1 MSKSDTPLDEI
12 DTTRS
17 RKRLKDP
24 AFHNDRPIH
33 AFDTETSEGD
43 VFMLSVAPHNTD
55 PYFIHNIETDAHGN
69 LTRLSTD
76 TILNELTKRKFSD
89 GVSVWYNLKFDADVI
104 FAGLPEKNLQDLKIE
119 NQTDYND
126 YEISYLPGKSLR
138 IRRHKCTYE
147 HYDISQILPGG
158 LESVSQ
164 DWVTNTG
171 GKLNDDLD
179 VEQFTDPQYVRDN
192 LTQIERYAE
201 QDARLTRDT
210 WASFVSV
217 AEGELDVPCGKPY
230 STGYLSADY
239 IRSQLNHKPSWTLDS
254 MQSMAWESYH
264 GGRFEVQTRG
274 LVDSVVMPDINS
286 AYPHVMSQL
295 PDPATLEWES
305 VSTPTL
311 ADIRDADRGFVE
323 ITVTTD
329 KSRPWQPFAVKI
341 DDSVKYPAL
350 EDYRLT
356 AVKEIFTHAI
366 ETGLIEDYEIHSAY
380 LGYEWDI
387 TRYPFEWIQD
397 LYQTRKDWESE
408 GRTKPARILKIIL
421 NSAYGKTCQT
431 DLRQRIA
438 TVDDI
443 PDGRDVRDGFTQE
456 DVDISE
462 TIEVDTQSGTPIITK
477 QVGGKLFNPFLASY
491 ITGLTRLE
499 LLKQVIE
506 YGLED
511 DTHMLAT
518 DSLMIDKEAFDSTQF
533 ESELVKDGLGNWDYD
548 AKGESAFLIGS
559 GVYEVQRDGTDNKIG
574 TRGFKEASLDNG
586 LLHAA
591 ENVAQDA
598 HTDAIEVDNYRAIT
612 LNEARQSQHMTLSD
626 VGRFTEKSRD
636 LRPDFDD
643 GRNWD
648 VSDPTYAGLIE
659 QSHSSDPLILSTE

>member
-12 DTTRS
+12 DTKRS

-24 AFHNDRPIH
+24 TFHNNRPIH

-55 PYFIHNIETDAHGN
+55 AYTIHNIETDAHGT

-104 FAGLPEKNLQDLKIE
+104 FAGLPDKNLRDLKYE
-119 NQTDYND
+119 NQTDYNG
-126 YEISYLPGKSLR
+126 YEINYLPGKSLR
-138 IRRHKCTYE
+138 IRRNKRTYE
-147 HYDISQILPGG
+147 HFDISQILPGG
-158 LESVSQ
+158 LETVAQ
-164 DWVTNTG
+164 DWIEKTD
-171 GKLNDDLD
+171 GKLNSDLD
-179 VEQFTDPQYVRDN
+179 AEQFTDPQYVRDN
-192 LTQIERYAE
+192 LNSIKRYAK

-217 AEGELDVPCGKPY
+217 AEKDLDVPCGKPY

-239 IRSQLNHKPSWTLDS
+239 IRSQLDMKPGWQLNP

-311 ADIRDADRGFVE
+311 PDIRHADYGFVE

-366 ETGLIEDYEIHSAY
+366 ETGLIDDYEIHSAT
-380 LGYEWDI
+380 LGHEI
-387 TRYPFEWIQD
+387 EFTQYPFEWIQD
-397 LYQTRKDWESE
+397 LYQTRKEWESE

-431 DLRQRIA
+431 DLRTRMTAERGEEKDLDDSEILDIDFDSGIA
-438 TVDDI
+438 C
-443 PDGRDVRDGFTQE
+443 
-456 DVDISE
+456 
-462 TIEVDTQSGTPIITK
+462 ITR

-511 DTHMLAT
+511 ETHMLAT
-518 DSLMIDKEAFDSTQF
+518 DSLMIDKEAFESTQF
-533 ESELVKDGLGNWDYD
+533 EDDLVKDGLGNWDYD

-574 TRGFKEASLDNG
+574 TRGFTEASLETG

-591 ENVAQDA
+591 ESVAQDA
-598 HTDAIEVDNYRAIT
+598 HTDAIEVDNYRPIT
-612 LNEARQSQHMTLSD
+612 LNEARHSRHMTLSD
-626 VGRFTEKSRD
+626 VGKFIEKSRD
-636 LRPDFDD
+636 LRADFDD

-648 VSDPTYAGLIE
+648 VSDPTYAGMIE
-659 QSHSSDPLILSTE
+659 HSHSSDPLILSTE

>member
-12 DTTRS
+12 DTSRS
-17 RKRLKDP
+17 RKRLKAP
-24 AFHNDRPIH
+24 TFHNDRPIH

-55 PYFIHNIETDAHGN
+55 PYTIPKEQFDAHGS

-104 FAGLPEKNLQDLKIE
+104 FAGLPDKNLQDLKYE

-126 YEISYLPGKSLR
+126 YEINYLPGKSLR
-138 IRRHKCTYE
+138 IRRNKQTYE
-147 HYDISQILPGG
+147 HFDISQILPGG
-158 LESVSQ
+158 LETVAQ
-164 DWVTNTG
+164 DWIEKTD
-171 GKLNDDLD
+171 GKLNSELD
-179 VEQFTDPQYVRDN
+179 AEQFTDPQYVRDN
-192 LTQIERYAE
+192 LEDIEDYAK
-201 QDARLTRDT
+201 QDARLTRNI

-239 IRSQLNHKPSWTLDS
+239 IRSQLDMKPGWQLNP

-295 PDPATLEWES
+295 PDPSTVEWES
-305 VSTPTL
+305 VSTPPLT
-311 ADIRDADRGFVE
+311 DIRDADYGFVE

-350 EDYRLT
+350 DDYRLT
-356 AVKEIFTHAI
+356 SVKEIFIHAI
-366 ETGLIEDYEIHSAY
+366 ETGLIDDYEIHSAT
-380 LGYEWDI
+380 LGHEI
-387 TRYPFEWIQD
+387 EFTQYPFEWIQD
-397 LYQTRKDWESE
+397 LYQTRKEWESE

-431 DLRQRIA
+431 DLRTRMI
-438 TVDDI
+438 TENVS
-443 PDGRDVRDGFTQE
+443 QE
-456 DVDISE
+456 DLGDMETFDI
-462 TIEVDTQSGTPIITK
+462 DFDSGIACITR

-499 LLKQVIE
+499 LLKRVIE

-518 DSLMIDKEAFDSTQF
+518 DSLMIDKEAFESTKF

-559 GVYEVQRDGTDNKIG
+559 GVYEVQRDGTDNKMG
-574 TRGFKEASLDNG
+574 TRGFTEAALENG

-591 ENVAQDA
+591 ESVAQDG
-598 HTDAIEVDNYRAIT
+598 HTDAIEVDNYRPIT
-612 LNEARQSQHMTLSD
+612 LTEARHSRHMTVSD
-626 VGRFTEKSRD
+626 VGKFIENTRD

-648 VSDPTYAGLIE
+648 VSDPTYGEMIE
-659 QSHSSDPLILSTE
+659 HSHSSDPLILKTE